1 MLYNINQTAKL
12 LCVSQSTLRRWEK
25 EGKIMSEKTSGGHRR
40 YDIDKITF
48 VKQNVNENRI
58 TIAYARVSTYD
69 QKNDLNRQKEVLSLF
84 CASKGYVYKII
95 EDLGSGLNYNKKG
108 FNELVEMICRKQVDK
123 IIITHKDR
131 LIRFG
136 FNFFEKICLLN
147 NVQLIIINKDDEKTD
162 DNKEFVND
170 VLEIITHFS
179 AKLYGK
185 RSHKNKEILEA
196 NKKIFINK

>member
-108 FNELVEMICRKQVDK
+108 FKELVEMICRKQVD
-123 IIITHKDR
+123 R
-131 LIRFG
+131 
-136 FNFFEKICLLN
+136 
-147 NVQLIIINKDDEKTD
+147 IINGQPLSDE
-162 DNKEFVND
+162 
-170 VLEIITHFS
+170 VLDKI
-179 AKLYGK
+179 A
-185 RSHKNKEILEA
+185 KEISDAIRADERQRILAEVDKAALTPIRIWEIQQANCYWEYAEKGEAVAAAQLE
-196 NKKIFINK
+196 NIKKQVMK